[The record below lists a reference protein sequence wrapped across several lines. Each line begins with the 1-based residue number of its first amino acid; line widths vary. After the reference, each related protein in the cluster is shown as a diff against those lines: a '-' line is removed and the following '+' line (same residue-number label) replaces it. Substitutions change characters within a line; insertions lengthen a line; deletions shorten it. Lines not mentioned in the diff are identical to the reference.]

1 MKMTKFRVQNYKKI
15 LDTGWID
22 CSDLTVFVGKNE
34 SGKSSIFRGLSK
46 LNPSDGEKY
55 DGLKEFPR
63 RRYASDFKTQE
74 WPVSSAEFAIFDDE
88 KRIISQTCPS
98 LKDVTCVVCT
108 RYYSQKFEVEFDPT
122 PSIPDVT
129 NGKMLTILQ
138 TVQTKLQSATS
149 PDGKGAAL
157 GAIKSQLLPF
167 ISQKVSQLQ
176 TLKPTE
182 SIGEPIITEVINTI
196 STQINEEWQK
206 NIIKSELDLL
216 NLLKSSTESVNQLN
230 QAKEWVT
237 SHLPKFV
244 YFDRYN
250 VIDSAVHLP
259 TFIQQ
264 IKTNPTAP
272 RVRSTKALFQ
282 HVGLEVDK
290 LSQLDPTQPNKAAEE
305 LKRFADERAIL
316 MSSASNEMTKRFS
329 EWWEQRKHKFNYKID
344 GPFFRVWVSDDLD
357 PSEIELDQRSA
368 GMQYFFSFYLVFL
381 EEAKEAYNNSI
392 LLLDEAGLQL
402 HGTAQQKIVKFLEKL
417 STENQLL
424 YTTHS
429 PFMIDGDNLERVK
442 VVYEEPND
450 GTTRVSGDVWP
461 RDRESLFPLQAA
473 LGYSIAQTL
482 FYSKRQLVVE
492 GITDYQ
498 ILKAMDSF
506 LSESNRVT
514 LRQDAIIVP
523 SGGVSKL
530 MPLAAMLTGQGVQLR
545 VLLDGDEPGK
555 RKGKEIK
562 DRLLIESFFI
572 SSYTNG
578 EGSDIEDMFPHDLY
592 LDAVKKAYNLPDLV
606 INKNDGLNSIVSR
619 IEKAL
624 QETGID
630 NFEKWRPTSVLIE
643 WIRSKPGKLPEITI
657 RSFEDLFKDIN
668 KSWSNQEY

>member
-15 LDTGWID
+15 QDTDWIN

-63 RRYASDFKTQE
+63 RRYASDFKTQD
-74 WPVSSAEFAIFDDE
+74 WPVSSAQFTFSADE
-88 KRIISQTCPS
+88 KEAIGQVCPS
-98 LKDVTCVVCT
+98 LKDVECVVCT
-108 RYYSQKFEVEFDPT
+108 RHYSQNLEVEFGQKPT
-122 PSIPDVT
+122 ITDVT
-129 NGKMLTILQ
+129 SGKMLAILEA
-138 TVQTKLQSATS
+138 VQTKLLTATA
-149 PDGKGAAL
+149 PEGKGEAL

-167 ISQKVSQLQ
+167 ISQKISQLR
-176 TLKPTE
+176 TLKPVDTV
-182 SIGEPIITEVINTI
+182 GEPTVTEVINTI
-196 STQINEEWQK
+196 SPKINEEWQK

-216 NLLKSSTESVNQLN
+216 NELKSSTESVNQIHKA
-230 QAKEWVT
+230 QEWVA

-244 YFDRYN
+244 YFDRYD

-259 TFIQQ
+259 TFVQQ
-264 IKTNPTAP
+264 MRTNTSAP

-282 HVGLEVDK
+282 HVGLEVEK

-305 LKRFADERAIL
+305 LKRLADERAIL
-316 MSSASNEMTKRFS
+316 MSSASNVMTDRFS
-329 EWWEQRKHKFNYKID
+329 EWWEQRKHRFIYKVD

-381 EEAKEAYNNSI
+381 EEAKDAYNNSI

-417 STENQLL
+417 SKENQLL

-429 PFMIDGDNLERVK
+429 PFMIDGDHLERVK
-442 VVYEEPND
+442 VVYEDPAD
-450 GTTRVSGDVWP
+450 GTSKVSGDVWP
-461 RDRESLFPLQAA
+461 RDKDSLFPLQAA

-498 ILKAMDSF
+498 ILKAMNGLLSDSKR
-506 LSESNRVT
+506 EA
-514 LRQDAIIVP
+514 LREDAIIVP

-530 MPLAAMLTGQGVQLR
+530 MPLAAMLKGQDVEIR
-545 VLLDGDEPGK
+545 VLLDGDDPGIQ
-555 RKGKEIK
+555 KGKEIK
-562 DRLLIESFFI
+562 ERLLIESFFV
-572 SSYTNG
+572 SSYSNG
-578 EGSDIEDMFPHDLY
+578 KGTDIEDLFPQDLY
-592 LDAVKKAYNLPDLV
+592 VDAVKKSYNLTELV
-606 INKNDGLNSIVSR
+606 LDEDHGSRSITSKV
-619 IEKAL
+619 EKAL
-624 QETGID
+624 QKRGI
-630 NFEKWRPTSVLIE
+630 NKLEKWKPALILTD
-643 WIRSKPGKLPEITI
+643 WIRMAPEKFPDNTI
-657 RSFEDLFKDIN
+657 KSFESLFKDIN
-668 KSWSNQEY
+668 RSWSN